1 MALLVLYRGYWWYIF
16 SLPYERAAVQREA
29 PPNSSGNLAQCV
41 CKISLSKKVVS
52 PMKKIDDQ
60 LLEFFIFYSNSNFYP
75 STCIVQKVEYFSL
88 RRAPRAYSTINIE
101 FISNLYI
108 FHSLSTTTS
117 PSKHEDHLLH
127 QIDDFY
133 CYSTKKSIFADF
145 LR

>member
-1 MALLVLYRGYWWYIF
+1 
-16 SLPYERAAVQREA
+16 
-29 PPNSSGNLAQCV
+29 
-41 CKISLSKKVVS
+41 
-52 PMKKIDDQ
+52 MKKIDDQ

-75 STCIVQKVEYFSL
+75 LHLYCTESGIFSL

-101 FISNLYI
+101 FISNVYI

-145 LR
+145 LRYM